1 MIGMSVLVICL
12 LATTSKVCYLLAFI
26 ISILEIVYNL
36 KHLND

>member
-12 LATTSKVCYLLAFI
+12 MAEANKVCYLLAAI

-36 KHLND
+36 KHYND

>member
-12 LATTSKVCYLLAFI
+12 MAKANKACYVLAVAVAVAELI
-26 ISILEIVYNL
+26 YNL